1 MPAASAE
8 KMLALLDTTV
18 LIDHLRGRPAVQRL
32 RELRERGDVPATTA
46 INVEEV
52 YRGLH
57 SQELE
62 RARLLFDGL
71 RIHPLGLREGRI
83 AGEWRRRF
91 AVRGRTLAQ
100 ADCLIAAAAHSAG
113 AVLVT
118 GNPKDFPMEEIRIEH
133 WPVGE

>member
-1 MPAASAE
+1 M
-8 KMLALLDTTV
+8 
-18 LIDHLRGRPAVQRL
+18 
-32 RELRERGDVPATTA
+32 PATTA

-57 SQELE
+57 PEELE

-91 AVRGRTLAQ
+91 AARGRTLAQ

-118 GNPKDFPMEEIRIEH
+118 GHPKDFPMEEIRIEH